1 MGKAQV
7 VAEVTE
13 IFGTAFLN
21 ASQEIGILE
30 RHFRHLVV
38 SFVQV
43 VKKDTRGFK
52 DLVGN
57 PTALDRLSRGFEPV
71 RGRGSEERQA
81 KGKE

>member
-1 MGKAQV
+1 MLAKDI
-7 VAEVTE
+7 E
-13 IFGTAFLN
+13 ILD
-21 ASQEIGILE
+21 

-57 PTALDRLSRGFEPV
+57 PTALDRLSKGFEPV

>member
-1 MGKAQV
+1 MLAKD
-7 VAEVTE
+7 
-13 IFGTAFLN
+13 
-21 ASQEIGILE
+21 IGILD
-30 RHFRHLVV
+30 RHIRHLVV
-38 SFVQV
+38 SFVQG